1 MHFSVASVMLR
12 LRLLCLL
19 RPLRY
24 PPLAIRKTR
33 PETATMATLAT
44 DRRVHPRHLDGRFD
58 RPRSTAVR
66 LPGLLVSVAPDP
78 WQQIGVGASSSTGHC
93 RADRVVEAV
102 GSERNRL
109 AGQAKAAD
117 GFAGKHHRHSGL
129 RHHAAVATVTE

>member
-1 MHFSVASVMLR
+1 MLR
-12 LRLLCLL
+12 LRLLRLL

-24 PPLAIRKTR
+24 PPPAIRKTR

-66 LPGLLVSVAPDP
+66 VPGLLISVASDA
-78 WQQIGVGASSSTGHC
+78 WQQIGVGSSGSAGHC
-93 RADRVVEAV
+93 RTDRPLEAV

-109 AGQAKAAD
+109 AGEAKAAD
-117 GFAGKHHRHSGL
+117 GDAGKHHSHSGL
-129 RHHAAVATVTE
+129 HHHAAMATVTE